1 MEDRTV
7 ADALSTQL
15 AERIG
20 RKRFDLWFKQ
30 QANITAGGERLIVC
44 AVNAFVRD
52 WIRAHFADDVRD
64 CWQAL
69 VGPAGTVEFEFK
81 SPTAVADGGQT
92 LPDNSAPVDLRAER
106 PLKQTTTKRSVAKHA
121 VAVTADSAALQSPKN
136 SLTSFVV
143 GPSNEYAFRSAE
155 LTGRRRQQAS
165 PLLFIGPTGVG
176 KTHLLRAIVQEF
188 RSLARASALYLTAEQ
203 FTTSFVEAVRGSGLP
218 SFRQKCR
225 GVQLLAIDDLQFFA
239 GKQRTLEELLYTLD
253 TLTHDGRQIVLSS
266 DRGLAE
272 LRALGGELISRLS
285 GGLTCE
291 LSTPEFATRLGIVRQ
306 IASELNLNVCND
318 VATLIA
324 TQIHAGARELRGA
337 LLRLQAMSA
346 ADGQPIDRAL
356 AERCVD
362 ELARHNTRSVR
373 LADVEKVVCSAFGVE
388 PSQLRSDR
396 KGRSISAPRMLA
408 MWLARK
414 YTRAALSEIG
424 TFFGR
429 NSHST
434 VISAQRRIEKM
445 IADDTRIEMAHKSCH
460 VDEAIRCLE
469 TALRTA

>member
-143 GPSNEYAFRSAE
+143 GPSN
-155 LTGRRRQQAS
+155 
-165 PLLFIGPTGVG
+165 
-176 KTHLLRAIVQEF
+176 
-188 RSLARASALYLTAEQ
+188 
-203 FTTSFVEAVRGSGLP
+203 
-218 SFRQKCR
+218 
-225 GVQLLAIDDLQFFA
+225 
-239 GKQRTLEELLYTLD
+239 
-253 TLTHDGRQIVLSS
+253 
-266 DRGLAE
+266 
-272 LRALGGELISRLS
+272 
-285 GGLTCE
+285 
-291 LSTPEFATRLGIVRQ
+291 
-306 IASELNLNVCND
+306 
-318 VATLIA
+318 
-324 TQIHAGARELRGA
+324 
-337 LLRLQAMSA
+337 
-346 ADGQPIDRAL
+346 
-356 AERCVD
+356 
-362 ELARHNTRSVR
+362 
-373 LADVEKVVCSAFGVE
+373 
-388 PSQLRSDR
+388 
-396 KGRSISAPRMLA
+396 
-408 MWLARK
+408 
-414 YTRAALSEIG
+414 
-424 TFFGR
+424 
-429 NSHST
+429 
-434 VISAQRRIEKM
+434 
-445 IADDTRIEMAHKSCH
+445 
-460 VDEAIRCLE
+460 
-469 TALRTA
+469 